1 MKNAY
6 RHRLRQRAAALIEL
20 MISTAIMGITGG
32 IIYYILNTG
41 MILFAKNTAINIAH
55 QEARVAVLQMEQDLH
70 SAISIPTL
78 TDASKT
84 AVAGVG
90 PAAGISFQL
99 FGGGPFKVTSSTT
112 GYLTGQNQIT
122 INVTQAD
129 GSNYTPVV
137 GQRLII
143 PTHQIELDI
152 TAVSSGSSDRTL
164 TLASNLPVAVYTK
177 LGQSPN
183 VQDVN
188 VVCFI
193 TDRVYYVVSGSQ
205 LLYYGRKSSTA
216 KVMANDLTTATPFS
230 IPATP
235 LGAPYNRFVAAI
247 NLSTADTSTSN
258 RKFRAANMF
267 LNAMEPYRARLCI
280 YQ

>member
-1 MKNAY
+1 MKHTT
-6 RHRLRQRAAALIEL
+6 RHLLGQRAYTLIEL
-20 MISTAIMGITGG
+20 MICTAIIGVTGP
-32 IIYYILNTG
+32 ILYYILNTG
-41 MILFAKNTAINIAH
+41 MVLFAKNTAINIAH

-70 SAISIPTL
+70 SAISIPQL
-78 TDASKT
+78 TDATKT
-84 AVAGVG
+84 PIAGNG
-90 PAAGISFQL
+90 PAAGITFQL
-99 FGGGPFKVTSSTT
+99 FAAGPFQITPSTT
-112 GYLTGQNQIT
+112 GYPTGQSQVSVRVN
-122 INVTQAD
+122 
-129 GSNYTPVV
+129 GYLPSV

-152 TAVSSGSSDRTL
+152 SAVGAGSTDRSL

-177 LGQSPN
+177 LGVP

-193 TDRVYYVVSGSQ
+193 TDRVTYVVNGSQ
-205 LLYYGRKSSTA
+205 LLYYGRKNNNTY
-216 KVMANDLTTATPFS
+216 KVMANDLTAAIPFS
-230 IPATP
+230 IPVTP

-258 RKFRAANMF
+258 RHFKAANMF